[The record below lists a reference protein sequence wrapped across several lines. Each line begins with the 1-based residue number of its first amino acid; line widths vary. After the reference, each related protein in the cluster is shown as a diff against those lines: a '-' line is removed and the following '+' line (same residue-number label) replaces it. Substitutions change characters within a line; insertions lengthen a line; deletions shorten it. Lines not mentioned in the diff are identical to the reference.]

1 MIQIRDDARATI
13 GPPSNEEVMMSSAD
27 THEGTGPATESAVLL
42 HVWEV
47 DPAQEGVA
55 IQRLDDMLAKVV
67 GESGFVSARV
77 LESEDRETAAVMV
90 EMETPEDRARLE
102 QLSVVQ
108 ETVGQLPGTV
118 NVVVKLY
125 REISSYRGPR

>member
-1 MIQIRDDARATI
+1 
-13 GPPSNEEVMMSSAD
+13 MSSTDA
-27 THEGTGPATESAVLL
+27 HEGTGPATESAVLL

-55 IQRLDDMLAKVV
+55 IQRLDDMLGKVV
-67 GESGFVSARV
+67 SESGFVSGRV
-77 LESEDRETAAVMV
+77 LESVDRLTAAVMV

-102 QLSVVQ
+102 GLSAVQ
-108 ETVGQLPGTV
+108 ETVDELPGTV

-125 REISSYRGPR
+125 REVCSYPGPR